1 MRCDDDVRKREEV
14 GQHIVGDY
22 RLVYSTCIC
31 TYVYTYRT
39 YMHMYRTY
47 MHMLYVDM
55 YIHVFMC
62 IRVDVYMFCYGS
74 AVPTLEYICR
84 AYMPILQYYTAEWEP
99 ASYDF

>member
-47 MHMLYVDM
+47 ALRGYVHTC
-55 YIHVFMC
+55 IHVH
-62 IRVDVYMFCYGS
+62 RVDVYMFCYGS

-84 AYMPILQYYTAEWEP
+84 AYMHILQYYTAEWEP